1 MAAASAGNQQPWQ
14 FVVIRERETLRAI
27 TAVHPRARLLPDA
40 PVAVLVC
47 ADPEGCKWPR
57 MWDQDCAAATENLLV
72 EAELLGLGAVWL
84 GVHPLAERVDGIRE
98 LLGIPASAS
107 SAGAAPPQRMRRAP
121 LG

>member
-1 MAAASAGNQQPWQ
+1 MAAASAGNQQPCQ
-14 FVVIRERETLRAI
+14 FVVIRVRETLRAS
-27 TAVHPRARLLPDA
+27 TAAHAYARMFPNA

-47 ADPEGCKWPR
+47 GDPEGCKWPR
-57 MWDQDCAAATENLLV
+57 TWDQDCAAATENLLV
-72 EAELLGLGAVWL
+72 EAALLGLGAVWL

-107 SAGAAPPQRMRRAP
+107 SAGAAPPQRMQRAP